1 MGEKMIQ
8 NLEISLFLLLGLI
21 ALSYIDIKKREFPA
35 VLTTAVL
42 FVVALV
48 QIDNLAFGVLAFIF
62 ALFLTEADFISGG
75 ADLKVI
81 VMLGLMVS
89 DLGMFFL
96 MMIITLIFGTVYK
109 VLMVKVVKQKDETA
123 FIPVLLVVYI
133 ALMIVQAII

>member
-1 MGEKMIQ
+1 MIQ
-8 NLEISLFLLLGLI
+8 NFEISLFLLLGLI

-96 MMIITLIFGTVYK
+96 MMIITLIFGTTYK

-123 FIPVLLVVYI
+123 FIPVLLAVYI
-133 ALMIVQAII
+133 TLMIVQAII

>member
-1 MGEKMIQ
+1 MIQ
-8 NLEISLFLLLGLI
+8 NFEISLFLLLGLI

-96 MMIITLIFGTVYK
+96 MMIITLIFGTTYK

-123 FIPVLLVVYI
+123 FIPVLLAVYI
-133 ALMIVQAII
+133 TLTIVQAII